1 MQTTRTRPIRNWL
14 AALACGAMLAAGAPV
29 LAQGGG
35 FAQAVA
41 QLSAGDRA
49 LAAYYKAADYGALW
63 TGRGNRERQRV
74 RELMAALDNAGAQGL
89 PAGRYDAA
97 GLKAMAASARSE
109 ADLAKLE
116 VAYSKAFLAYVHDV
130 QSGILTPRR
139 VAAGIER
146 DAPRRDPARTL
157 AAFARSSPSAFIAA
171 LPPQTAEYAALLS
184 EKARLE
190 RLAGGNGWG
199 PKVQASALQKGQS
212 SPAVAQM
219 SARLAA
225 MGYGRS
231 GGAAY
236 GDSVVQQVAAFQRDH
251 GLAPD
256 GVAGKGTIAEINE
269 EPEDRLASVLAAM
282 ERERW
287 MNFPLGKRHIW
298 VNIPDFTA
306 KIVDSGKVTLSTRSV
321 VGQNQPSHRSP
332 EFSDVMEYMVINPTW
347 NVPRSI
353 VVNEYLPML
362 KSNPNAAGQL
372 QLIDQSGRS
381 VSRGSVN
388 FASYDAS
395 NFPYGLKEP
404 PSTGNALGTV
414 KFMFPNPYNI
424 YLHDTPS
431 KSLFGRESRAYSHG
445 CIRLADPHDFAY
457 ALLAQQTRDP
467 KGFFQSQLATGR
479 ETTVHLEHPVP
490 VHIVYRTAFAPDARG
505 GAFQYRRDVYGRD
518 AAVYSALAKAGVSIR
533 GIRG

>member
-1 MQTTRTRPIRNWL
+1 MQLTLSRPVRSWL
-14 AALACGAMLAAGAPV
+14 AALACGAMLASAAPV
-29 LAQGGG
+29 LAQSTG

-41 QLSAGDRA
+41 QLSAKDQA
-49 LAAYYKAADYGALW
+49 LAAYYKAANYDALW

-74 RELMAALDNAGAQGL
+74 RELVRALEAAPGHGL
-89 PAGRYDAA
+89 PAGRYDVA
-97 GLKAMAASARSE
+97 GLKALASSAKSE

-116 VAYSKAFLAYVHDV
+116 VAYSRAFLDYVHDV
-130 QSGILTPRR
+130 QSGVLVPRR
-139 VAAGIER
+139 VARGIER

-157 AAFARSSPSAFIAA
+157 AAFAKSSPSGFIDA
-171 LPPQTAEYAALLS
+171 LPPQTGEYAALLA

-190 RLAGGNGWG
+190 RLAGGAGWG

-219 SARLAA
+219 AARLSA
-225 MGYGRS
+225 MGYGR
-231 GGAAY
+231 GGSAAY
-236 GDSVVQQVAAFQRDH
+236 DDAVVQQVAAFQRDH
-251 GLAPD
+251 GLSPD
-256 GVAGKGTIAEINE
+256 GVAGKGTLAEINK
-269 EPEDRLASVLAAM
+269 EPADRLASVLAAM

-287 MNFPLGKRHIW
+287 MNFPLGKRHVW

-306 KIVDSGKVTLSTRSV
+306 KIIDNGKVTLETRSV
-321 VGQNQPSHRSP
+321 VGQNQSTHRSP

-353 VVNEYLPML
+353 VVNEYLPMM
-362 KSNPNAAGQL
+362 KANPNAAGQL

-381 VSRGSVN
+381 VSRGAVD
-388 FASYDAS
+388 FASYSAS

-431 KSLFGRESRAYSHG
+431 KSLFGRETRAFSHG

-457 ALLAQQTRDP
+457 TLLAQQTRDP
-467 KGFFQSQLATGR
+467 KGFFQSKLATR
-479 ETTVHLEHPVP
+479 QETTVRLEHPVP
-490 VHIVYRTAFAPDARG
+490 VHIGYRTAFAPAG
-505 GAFQYRRDVYGRD
+505 KGPFQYRRDVYGRD
-518 AAVYSALAKAGVSIR
+518 AAVYSALVKAGVSIGGVR
-533 GIRG
+533 G